1 MMDLR
6 LFMTE
11 RQKAIRE
18 EYEPLLERRKALRA
32 EFDEVTK
39 KLTLLKKEL
48 DEIEK
53 AEQAIASTEA
63 PTQKIELTIKEAV
76 LKVLE
81 DERRGM
87 TAQQILVAINERFF
101 DGSVVRSSLS
111 PQLSRLNHKDK
122 KIKFN
127 GTLWSLRSGD
137 EEGSAIAEPSFLE

>member
-1 MMDLR
+1 MDLR

-39 KLTLLKKEL
+39 KLVLLKKEL

-53 AEQAIASTEA
+53 AEQAIAGNV
-63 PTQKIELTIKEAV
+63 PDQKIALTIKEAV
-76 LKVLE
+76 IRVLD
-81 DERRGM
+81 DEKRGM

-137 EEGSAIAEPSFLE
+137 EEGSVITEPSFLE

>member
-11 RQKAIRE
+11 RQKSIRE

-39 KLTLLKKEL
+39 KLVLLKTEL

-53 AEQAIASTEA
+53 AEQAIAGNVPDQRIA
-63 PTQKIELTIKEAV
+63 LTIKEAV
-76 LKVLE
+76 IRVLD
-81 DERRGM
+81 DEKRGM

-101 DGSVVRSSLS
+101 DGNVVRSSLS

-137 EEGSAIAEPSFLE
+137 KEGSVETEPSFLE